1 MPQLPLVALL
11 GTLYGVAVAVNF
23 IWEVP
28 QMAFY
33 EWWGASWSV
42 GLLVCL
48 QAALGDGLLVLAL
61 YGLGCIF
68 FRRRDWILQP
78 GPVGYTLLVVAGMII
93 AVAVEMHAL
102 DQNRWAYNTLMPRIP
117 GLGVGLVPVAQ
128 MMVLPTLIARLAR
141 WRLIGTRQ
149 VAGYGRGL
157 HLRWPE
163 QAQELKKPPNRGCRT
178 NPTP

>member
-1 MPQLPLVALL
+1 MPQPPLVALL

-68 FRRRDWILQP
+68 FQRRDWILQP
-78 GPVGYTLLVVAGMII
+78 GPAGYTLLVVAGMII
-93 AVAVEMHAL
+93 AVTVEAQAL
-102 DQNRWAYNTLMPRIP
+102 AWKRWAYNALMPRIP

-128 MMVLPTLIARLAR
+128 MVVLPPLAARLAR
-141 WRLIGTRQ
+141 WRLLRTRQ
-149 VAGYGRGL
+149 GVGDV
-157 HLRWPE
+157 
-163 QAQELKKPPNRGCRT
+163 
-178 NPTP
+178 